1 MNAFS
6 SHQSRWT
13 RVRYFFPFRLLLL
26 HFKKNHF
33 LLFLWVFLF
42 SIVSGLWA
50 KNVGVPQ
57 QFLVPEYRGGTG
69 IISFG
74 ILGFSLGGFI
84 TGFNLFTYIMH
95 GYRFPFIATLNR
107 PFQKFSLNNFLLPA
121 LFILVYLI
129 NSARYQLIT
138 ELIPI
143 GKVVLNLSSFLLGIT
158 AFQALSYF
166 YFLYTNKEA
175 HVYGRKRK
183 PKQQHTTNI
192 VTGSPIHHAFRWLR
206 GRKGASVW
214 HVETY
219 ISSFRKIS
227 LARDSY
233 HYSKEVLE
241 KVFAQ
246 NHINASRFEFVL
258 IVTFLAVGSLRSFE
272 FFVIPAAASCM
283 LFFTMLLMIVS
294 ALHSW
299 LRGWTLTVF
308 ILLLIGLNFFYKDF
322 KLIKLES
329 RALGMNYD
337 ATKASYD
344 LRVLRPS
351 EPTVKADEAL
361 GMEMMNNRLGRL
373 NGLLADG
380 EKPKLVII
388 NTSGGGSRSAYW
400 TMKSLA
406 FADSLC
412 GGQLMDHCVFI
423 TGASGGMLGAA
434 YMRELYMRENWGENV
449 RLYDSTY
456 AECMAKDLLNPI
468 ILSAATND
476 WFIRYQK
483 LKDGDYVYTKD
494 RATAF
499 EEQLE
504 RNTNGIF
511 NRRLRDY
518 AEAEQSGEIP
528 MMVLSPTIV
537 NDGRRLLI
545 ASSPV
550 SYLTQAVHIN
560 GDEDPLPEDVE
571 FSRMFARQDAGN
583 LHYSTALRMNATFPY
598 VFPMTTLPSDPPIEV
613 LDAGVRDNFG
623 MKSTM
628 KFLYTFREWINEHT
642 CGVIVVQFRDLP
654 KNVDFT
660 DHEQSLF
667 GNFSAPIG
675 GIYGNIT
682 KTHDYTSD
690 QMLNYLRNSFTCD
703 LDVITFQLHQEKEDH
718 ISLNWHLTRSEKKHI
733 CNALNDP
740 FYRRELTRLQKLL
753 AHSNAQP

>member
-1 MNAFS
+1 MNALPT
-6 SHQSRWT
+6 HHSRWN

-42 SIVSGLWA
+42 SIVSGIWA

-95 GYRFPFIATLNR
+95 GYRFPFIATLSR

-121 LFILVYLI
+121 LFILIYLI
-129 NSARYQLIT
+129 NSARYQLHT
-138 ELIPI
+138 ELIPMS
-143 GKVVLNLSSFLLGIT
+143 KVLLNLFSFLIGIT
-158 AFQALSYF
+158 LFQALSYF

-175 HVYGRKRK
+175 HVYGKKRR
-183 PKQQHTTNI
+183 PKQASAANI
-192 VTGSPIHHAFRWLR
+192 VTGSPIHHPFRWLR
-206 GRKGASVW
+206 GRKGASMW

-219 ISSFRKIS
+219 IASFRKIS
-227 LARDSY
+227 LARDSN

-246 NHINASRFEFVL
+246 NHVNASRFEFVL
-258 IVTFLAVGSLRSFE
+258 ILTFLIVGSLRSFE

-294 ALHSW
+294 AVHSW

-308 ILLLIGLNFFYKDF
+308 ILLMIGLNFFYKDF

-329 RALGMNYD
+329 RAIGLNYE
-337 ATKASYD
+337 APAAPYD
-344 LRVLRPS
+344 LRALRPS
-351 EPTVKADEAL
+351 EPTVKADEQL
-361 GMEMMNNRLGRL
+361 GIEMLENRLRRYLNTSTKPRL
-373 NGLLADG
+373 I
-380 EKPKLVII
+380 II
-388 NTSGGGSRSAYW
+388 NTSGGGTRSAYW

-406 FADSLC
+406 YADSLC
-412 GGQLMDHCVFI
+412 GGKLMDQCVFI

-434 YMRELYMRENWGENV
+434 YMRELYMRENWGEAV

-456 AECMAKDLLNPI
+456 AEAMARDLLNPI

-518 AEAEQSGEIP
+518 AAAEQNGDIP

-537 NDGRRLLI
+537 NDGRRMLI
-545 ASSPV
+545 ASNPV
-550 SYLTQAVHIN
+550 SYLAKAVHVN
-560 GDEDPLPEDVE
+560 GDQDPMPEDVE

-583 LHYSTALRMNATFPY
+583 LHFTTALRMNATFPY

-623 MKSTM
+623 MKTTM
-628 KFLYTFREWINEHT
+628 KFLYTFREWIDANT
-642 CGVIVVQFRDLP
+642 SGVIIVQFRDLP
-654 KNVDFT
+654 KNVDFS

-682 KTHDYTSD
+682 KTHDYNSD
-690 QMLNYLRNSFTCD
+690 QMLNYLKTSFGCD
-703 LDVITFQLHQEKEDH
+703 VDLITFQLHQEKEDH
-718 ISLNWHLTRSEKKHI
+718 VSLNWHLTRSEKKHI
-733 CNALNDP
+733 CKALYDP
-740 FYRRELTRLQKLL
+740 FFRKELGRLQKLL
-753 AHSNAQP
+753 DANYAYP